1 MHFISE
7 FTQLT
12 QEKRRNMPAIAPD
25 ECGVYDEKKEGRV
38 SDERKT
44 RAN

>member
-12 QEKRRNMPAIAPD
+12 QEKAAEYARAIAPD
-25 ECGVYDEKKEGRV
+25 ECGVYDEKKRREGV
-38 SDERKT
+38 
-44 RAN
+44 